1 MSRASDLMGASA
13 PAWTSGKTYY
23 PGDVLKSPADNYMP
37 YVRVTAAGAG
47 ATDPASDSTNYKPFG
62 ARAIKSIQ
70 RGTISIGG
78 GDAVIVG
85 TATISAVNTAKSQ
98 LRHMGSVSG
107 GALTDVVRLALTNAT
122 TVTASRSTAWD
133 ASGTNGGAL
142 TSVVS
147 WELTE
152 YY

>member
-47 ATDPASDSTNYKPFG
+47 ATDPSSDSTNYKPFG
-62 ARAIKSIQ
+62 ARAIKSTQ
-70 RGTISIGG
+70 RGTIICAGN
-78 GDAVIVG
+78 ALTG
-85 TATISAVNTAKSQ
+85 TATIAAVDTAKTQ
-98 LRHMGSVSG
+98 LRHLGAISG
-107 GALTDVVRLALTNAT
+107 GDITDVVRLTLTNAT
-122 TVTASRSTAWD
+122 TVTADRNQSSTSTGI
-133 ASGTNGGAL
+133 SGISGI
-142 TSVVS
+142 VS

>member
-47 ATDPASDSTNYKPFG
+47 ATDPASDTGNYKPFG

-70 RGTISIGG
+70 RGVISMTKPTVDLNVTIAPVVVAKTELRTLGFVASNNNPSDLIQ
-78 GDAVIVG
+78 IVLTGPTNIYATKG
-85 TATISAVNTAKSQ
+85 TAPAD
-98 LRHMGSVSG
+98 GS
-107 GALTDVVRLALTNAT
+107 LAPVT
-122 TVTASRSTAWD
+122 T
-133 ASGTNGGAL
+133 
-142 TSVVS
+142 S